1 VTLQKSGLSNISLA
15 AGLTLAAGFFVL
27 FVGNGGRMAI
37 GLTLRPMVAD
47 LNWDRAAVGA
57 AVGVFQFAS
66 AICMF
71 IAGRMS
77 DRMSLRLVLCAGL
90 AICAVGIGAMMW
102 ITQPWQAIA
111 LYGVVFGI
119 GSGMASTIPV
129 GVMVTRAFP
138 GRTGLANSVAL
149 SGMCVGQLIIIA
161 ILAAVLL
168 QAGWRSIFFWVGVA
182 HLAML
187 PLILITAPG
196 KPASGSSVAQPADG
210 LTIRQAART
219 KPFWLLMGIY
229 GVCGFNDFF
238 VAAHVVAFA
247 QDSGVDALLAGNL
260 LALMGLTGFMGVLW
274 AGMAADRHGPVWPT
288 LVAFFI
294 RIAAFGLV
302 LIDSSTVSVA
312 VFALAFG
319 LTFFMSAPPTVL
331 FVRESFGMR
340 HLGALTGLIT
350 MLHHAMG
357 GLGAWLGALAFD
369 KSGSYA
375 PAFFAMLVATLGAT
389 ALTLIYGR
397 DRARKRANA
406 PN

>member
-1 VTLQKSGLSNISLA
+1 MTQQRSALANISLA
-15 AGLTLAAGFFVL
+15 AGLTLAAGFLVL
-27 FVGNGGRMAI
+27 FVGNGARMAI

-47 LNWDRAAVGA
+47 LNWGRGEIGA

-66 AICMF
+66 ALCMF
-71 IAGRMS
+71 AAGRMA

-90 AICAVGIGAMMW
+90 AICAVGIGAMTW

-161 ILAAVLL
+161 ILAAILA

-182 HLAML
+182 HLAIL
-187 PLILITAPG
+187 PLILAAAPG
-196 KPASGSSVAQPADG
+196 RPTAGSSVSQPAEG
-210 LTIRQAART
+210 KTIREAART
-219 KPFWLLMGIY
+219 RPFWLLMGIY

-247 QDSGVDALLAGNL
+247 QDSGVEALLAGNL
-260 LALMGLTGFMGVLW
+260 LALMGLTGFAGVLW
-274 AGMAADRHGPVWPT
+274 AGVAADRHGPVWPT
-288 LVAFFI
+288 LVAFFV

-302 LIDSSTVSVA
+302 LIDSSTISVA
-312 VFALAFG
+312 VFALSFG
-319 LTFFMSAPPTVL
+319 LTFFMTAPPTVL

-340 HLGALTGLIT
+340 HLGALTGVIT
-350 MLHHAMG
+350 MVHHAFG
-357 GLGAWLGALAFD
+357 GLGAWMGALVFD
-369 KSGSYA
+369 ADGSYA
-375 PAFFAMLVATLGAT
+375 TAFAAMLVATLTAT
-389 ALTLIYGR
+389 ALTLMYAR
-397 DRARKRANA
+397 DRASRA
-406 PN
+406 

>member
-1 VTLQKSGLSNISLA
+1 VPAPKSILHSISLA
-15 AGLTLAAGFFVL
+15 AGLTLAAGFLVL
-27 FVGNGGRMAI
+27 FVGNGARMAI
-37 GLTLRPMVAD
+37 GLTLRPMVSD
-47 LNWDRAAVGA
+47 LNWGRGEIGA

-66 AICMF
+66 AVCMF
-71 IAGRMS
+71 AAGRMA
-77 DRMSLRLVLCAGL
+77 DRLSLRLVLCAGL
-90 AICAVGIGAMMW
+90 AICAVGIGAMTW

-111 LYGVVFGI
+111 LYGIVFGV

-161 ILAAVLL
+161 ILAAVLM

-182 HLAML
+182 HLAIV
-187 PLILITAPG
+187 PLILLAAPG
-196 KPASGSSVAQPADG
+196 KPQAGSSVAQPADG
-210 LTIRQAART
+210 KTIREAART

-229 GVCGFNDFF
+229 AVCGFNDFF

-247 QDSGVDALLAGNL
+247 QDSGVDALFAGNL
-260 LALMGLTGFMGVLW
+260 LALMGLTGFAGVLW
-274 AGMAADRHGPVWPT
+274 AGVAADRHGPVWPT
-288 LVAFFI
+288 LIAFFI

-302 LIDSSTVSVA
+302 LIDASTVSVA

-319 LTFFMSAPPTVL
+319 LTFFMTAPPTVL

-350 MLHHAMG
+350 MVHHAFG
-357 GLGAWLGALAFD
+357 GLGAWMGALAFD
-369 KSGSYA
+369 ASDSYA
-375 PAFFAMLVATLGAT
+375 PAFIAMLAATIGAT
-389 ALTLIYGR
+389 ALTIVYGR
-397 DRARKRANA
+397 DRAILAR
-406 PN
+406 

>member
-1 VTLQKSGLSNISLA
+1 MTHPRSALANISLA
-15 AGLTLAAGFFVL
+15 AALTLAAGFLVL

-37 GLTLRPMVAD
+37 GLTLRPMVTD
-47 LNWDRAAVGA
+47 LNWGRGEIGA

-66 AICMF
+66 ALCMF
-71 IAGRMS
+71 AAGRMA

-111 LYGVVFGI
+111 LYGIVFGI

-161 ILAAVLL
+161 ILAAILV
-168 QAGWRSIFFWVGVA
+168 QAGWRSIFFWVGIA
-182 HLAML
+182 HLAVI
-187 PLILITAPG
+187 PLILATAPG
-196 KPASGSSVAQPADG
+196 RPAAGSAVSQPAEG
-210 LTIRQAART
+210 KTIREAART
-219 KPFWLLMGIY
+219 RPFWLLMGIY

-247 QDSGVDALLAGNL
+247 QDSGVEALLAGNL
-260 LALMGLTGFMGVLW
+260 LALMGLTGFAGVLW
-274 AGMAADRHGPVWPT
+274 AGIAADRHGPVWPT

-302 LIDSSTVSVA
+302 LVDSSTVSVA
-312 VFALAFG
+312 VFALSFG
-319 LTFFMSAPPTVL
+319 LTFFMTAPPTVL

-340 HLGALTGLIT
+340 HLGALTGVIT
-350 MLHHAMG
+350 MVHHAFG
-357 GLGAWLGALAFD
+357 GLGAWMGALVFD
-369 KSGSYA
+369 ANGSYGA
-375 PAFFAMLVATLGAT
+375 AFAAMLVATLCAAG
-389 ALTLIYGR
+389 LTIMYAR
-397 DRARKRANA
+397 DRANRPA
-406 PN
+406 

>member
-1 VTLQKSGLSNISLA
+1 MTQPRSALANISLA
-15 AGLTLAAGFFVL
+15 AALTLAAGFLVL

-37 GLTLRPMVAD
+37 GLTLRPMVTD
-47 LNWDRAAVGA
+47 LNWGRGEIGA

-66 AICMF
+66 ALCMF
-71 IAGRMS
+71 AAGRMA

-111 LYGVVFGI
+111 LYGIVFGI

-161 ILAAVLL
+161 ILAAILV
-168 QAGWRSIFFWVGVA
+168 QAGWRSIFFWVGIA
-182 HLAML
+182 HLAVI
-187 PLILITAPG
+187 PLILATAPG
-196 KPASGSSVAQPADG
+196 RPAAGSAVSQPAEG
-210 LTIRQAART
+210 KTIREAART
-219 KPFWLLMGIY
+219 RPFWLLMGIY

-247 QDSGVDALLAGNL
+247 QDSGVEALLAGNL
-260 LALMGLTGFMGVLW
+260 LALMGLTGFAGVLW
-274 AGMAADRHGPVWPT
+274 AGIAADRHGPVWPT

-302 LIDSSTVSVA
+302 LVDSSTVSVA
-312 VFALAFG
+312 VFALSFG
-319 LTFFMSAPPTVL
+319 LTFFMTAPPTVL

-340 HLGALTGLIT
+340 HLGALTGVIT
-350 MLHHAMG
+350 MVHHAFG
-357 GLGAWLGALAFD
+357 GLGAWMGALVFD
-369 KSGSYA
+369 ANGSYGA
-375 PAFFAMLVATLGAT
+375 AFAAMLVATLCAAG
-389 ALTLIYGR
+389 LTIMYAR
-397 DRARKRANA
+397 DRANRPA
-406 PN
+406 

>member
-1 VTLQKSGLSNISLA
+1 VTVRKSLYSSISLA
-15 AGLTLAAGFFVL
+15 AALALAAGFLVL
-27 FVGNGGRMAI
+27 FVGNGARMAI
-37 GLTLRPMVAD
+37 GLTLRPMVSDLDWARAD
-47 LNWDRAAVGA
+47 IGA

-66 AICMF
+66 ALCMF
-71 IAGRMS
+71 AAGRMA

-90 AICAVGIGAMMW
+90 AICAVGIGAMTW
-102 ITQPWQAIA
+102 ITQPWHAIA

-119 GSGMASTIPV
+119 GSGLASTIPV

-161 ILAAVLL
+161 ILAAVLM

-182 HLAML
+182 HLAIV
-187 PLILITAPG
+187 PLILAAAPG
-196 KPASGSSVAQPADG
+196 KPAAGSAVAQPFDG
-210 LTIRQAART
+210 QTIRQAART
-219 KPFWLLMGIY
+219 KPFWLLIGIY

-247 QDSGVDALLAGNL
+247 QDSGVDALFAGNL
-260 LALMGLTGFMGVLW
+260 LALMGLTGFVGVLW
-274 AGMAADRHGPVWPT
+274 AGVAADRHGPVWPT

-302 LIDSSTVSVA
+302 LIDASTISVA

-319 LTFFMSAPPTVL
+319 VTFFMTAPPTVL

-350 MLHHAMG
+350 MVHHAFG
-357 GLGAWLGALAFD
+357 GLGAWIGALAFD
-369 KSGSYA
+369 SSGTYA
-375 PAFFAMLVATLGAT
+375 PAFVMMLAATFAAT
-389 ALTLIYGR
+389 ALTLVYGR
-397 DRARKRANA
+397 DRAKLAR
-406 PN
+406 

>member
-1 VTLQKSGLSNISLA
+1 MTQPRSALANISLA
-15 AGLTLAAGFFVL
+15 AALTLAAGFLVL

-37 GLTLRPMVAD
+37 GLTLRPMVTD
-47 LNWDRAAVGA
+47 LNWGRGEIGA

-66 AICMF
+66 ALCMF
-71 IAGRMS
+71 AAGRMA

-111 LYGVVFGI
+111 LYGIVFGI

-161 ILAAVLL
+161 ILAAILV
-168 QAGWRSIFFWVGVA
+168 QAGWRSIFFWVGIA
-182 HLAML
+182 HLAVI
-187 PLILITAPG
+187 PLILATAPG
-196 KPASGSSVAQPADG
+196 RPAAGSAVSQPAEG
-210 LTIRQAART
+210 KTIREAART
-219 KPFWLLMGIY
+219 RPFWLLMGIY

-247 QDSGVDALLAGNL
+247 QDSGVEALLAGNL
-260 LALMGLTGFMGVLW
+260 LALMGLTGFAGVLW
-274 AGMAADRHGPVWPT
+274 AGIAADRHGPVWPT

-294 RIAAFGLV
+294 RTAAFGLV
-302 LIDSSTVSVA
+302 LVDSSTVSVA
-312 VFALAFG
+312 VFALSFG
-319 LTFFMSAPPTVL
+319 LTFFMTAPPTVL

-340 HLGALTGLIT
+340 HLGALTGVIT
-350 MLHHAMG
+350 MVHHAFG
-357 GLGAWLGALAFD
+357 GLGAWMGALVFD
-369 KSGSYA
+369 ANGSYGA
-375 PAFFAMLVATLGAT
+375 AFAAMLVATLCAAG
-389 ALTLIYGR
+389 LTIMYAR
-397 DRARKRANA
+397 DRANRPA
-406 PN
+406 

>member
-1 VTLQKSGLSNISLA
+1 MPAPKSILHSISLA
-15 AGLTLAAGFFVL
+15 AGLTLAAGFLVL
-27 FVGNGGRMAI
+27 FVGNGARMAI
-37 GLTLRPMVAD
+37 GLTLRPMVSD
-47 LNWDRAAVGA
+47 LNWGRGEIGA

-66 AICMF
+66 AVCMF
-71 IAGRMS
+71 AAGRMA
-77 DRMSLRLVLCAGL
+77 DRLSLRLVLCAGL
-90 AICAVGIGAMMW
+90 AICAVGIGAMTW

-111 LYGVVFGI
+111 LYGIVFGV

-161 ILAAVLL
+161 ILAAVLM

-182 HLAML
+182 HLAIV
-187 PLILITAPG
+187 PLILLAAPG
-196 KPASGSSVAQPADG
+196 KPQAGSPVAQPADG
-210 LTIRQAART
+210 KTIREAART

-229 GVCGFNDFF
+229 AVCGFNDFF

-247 QDSGVDALLAGNL
+247 QDSGVDALFAGNL
-260 LALMGLTGFMGVLW
+260 LALMGLTGFAGVLW
-274 AGMAADRHGPVWPT
+274 AGVAADRHGPVWPT
-288 LVAFFI
+288 LIAFFI

-302 LIDSSTVSVA
+302 LIDASTVSVA

-319 LTFFMSAPPTVL
+319 LTFFMTAPPTVL

-350 MLHHAMG
+350 MVHHAFG
-357 GLGAWLGALAFD
+357 GLGAWMGALAFD
-369 KSGSYA
+369 ASGSYA
-375 PAFFAMLVATLGAT
+375 PAFIAMLAATIGAT
-389 ALTLIYGR
+389 ALTIVYGR
-397 DRARKRANA
+397 DRAILAR
-406 PN
+406 

>member
-1 VTLQKSGLSNISLA
+1 MTQPRSALANISLA
-15 AGLTLAAGFFVL
+15 AALTLAAGFLVL

-37 GLTLRPMVAD
+37 GLTLRPMVTD
-47 LNWDRAAVGA
+47 LNWGRGEIGA

-66 AICMF
+66 ALCMF
-71 IAGRMS
+71 AAGRMA

-111 LYGVVFGI
+111 LYGIVFGI

-161 ILAAVLL
+161 ILAAILV
-168 QAGWRSIFFWVGVA
+168 QAGWRSIFFWVGIA
-182 HLAML
+182 HLAVI
-187 PLILITAPG
+187 PLILATAPG
-196 KPASGSSVAQPADG
+196 RPAAGSAVSQPAEG
-210 LTIRQAART
+210 KTIREAART
-219 KPFWLLMGIY
+219 RPFWLLMGIY

-247 QDSGVDALLAGNL
+247 QDSGVEALLAGYL
-260 LALMGLTGFMGVLW
+260 LALMGLTGFAGVLW
-274 AGMAADRHGPVWPT
+274 AGIAADRHGPVWPT

-302 LIDSSTVSVA
+302 LVDSSTVSVA
-312 VFALAFG
+312 VFALSFG
-319 LTFFMSAPPTVL
+319 LTFFMTAPPTVL

-340 HLGALTGLIT
+340 HLGALTGVIT
-350 MLHHAMG
+350 MVHHAFG
-357 GLGAWLGALAFD
+357 GLGAWMGALVFD
-369 KSGSYA
+369 ANGSYGA
-375 PAFFAMLVATLGAT
+375 AFAAMLVATLCAAG
-389 ALTLIYGR
+389 LTIMYAR
-397 DRARKRANA
+397 DRANRPA
-406 PN
+406 

>member
-1 VTLQKSGLSNISLA
+1 MNTRHPLFKSLTLA
-15 AGLTLAAGFFVL
+15 AALTLAAGFLVL
-27 FVGNGGRMAI
+27 FVGNGARMAI

-47 LNWDRAAVGA
+47 LDWGRGEIGA

-66 AICMF
+66 ALCMF
-71 IAGRMS
+71 AAGRMA
-77 DRMSLRLVLCAGL
+77 DRLSVRLVLCAGL
-90 AICAVGIGAMMW
+90 AVCAAGIGAMTW
-102 ITQPWQAIA
+102 ISKPWQAIA
-111 LYGVVFGI
+111 LYGIVFGI

-138 GRTGLANSVAL
+138 GRAGLANSVAL
-149 SGMCVGQLIIIA
+149 SGMCVGQLVIIA
-161 ILAAVLL
+161 ILAAILM

-182 HLAML
+182 HLAIL
-187 PLILITAPG
+187 PLILVTAPG
-196 KPASGSSVAQPADG
+196 RPKAGSSVAQPAEG
-210 LTIRQAART
+210 KTIREAART

-260 LALMGLTGFMGVLW
+260 LALMGLTGFAGVLW
-274 AGMAADRHGPVWPT
+274 AGVAADRNGPVWPT

-302 LIDSSTVSVA
+302 LIDGSTVSVA

-319 LTFFMSAPPTVL
+319 FTFFMTAPPTVL

-350 MLHHAMG
+350 MVHHAMG

-369 KSGSYA
+369 RSGSYG
-375 PAFFAMLVATLGAT
+375 PAFLAMLVATLAAT
-389 ALTLIYGR
+389 ALTLVYGR
-397 DRARKRANA
+397 DRARLAR
-406 PN
+406 

>member
-1 VTLQKSGLSNISLA
+1 MTQQKSALANISLA
-15 AGLTLAAGFFVL
+15 AALTLAAGFLVL
-27 FVGNGGRMAI
+27 FVGNGARMAI

-47 LNWDRAAVGA
+47 LNWGRGEIGA

-66 AICMF
+66 ALCMF
-71 IAGRMS
+71 AAGRMA

-102 ITQPWQAIA
+102 ITEPWQAIA
-111 LYGVVFGI
+111 LYGIVFGI

-161 ILAAVLL
+161 ILAAILA

-182 HLAML
+182 HLAVL
-187 PLILITAPG
+187 PLILATAPG
-196 KPASGSSVAQPADG
+196 RPVSGSSVSQPADG
-210 LTIRQAART
+210 KTIRQAART

-247 QDSGVDALLAGNL
+247 QDSGVDALFAGNL
-260 LALMGLTGFMGVLW
+260 LALMGLTGFAGVLW
-274 AGMAADRHGPVWPT
+274 AGMAADRFGPVWPT

-302 LIDSSTVSVA
+302 LIDASTVSIA
-312 VFALAFG
+312 VFALSFG
-319 LTFFMSAPPTVL
+319 LTFFMTAPPTVL

-340 HLGALTGLIT
+340 HLGALTGIIT
-350 MLHHAMG
+350 MVHHAFG
-357 GLGAWLGALAFD
+357 GLGAWMGALVFD
-369 KSGSYA
+369 AAGSYTS
-375 PAFFAMLVATLGAT
+375 AFAAMLAATLVAVG
-389 ALTLIYGR
+389 LTFMYAR
-397 DRARKRANA
+397 DRAKGVA
-406 PN
+406 

>member
-1 VTLQKSGLSNISLA
+1 VPAPKSILHSISLA
-15 AGLTLAAGFFVL
+15 AGLTLAAGFLVL
-27 FVGNGGRMAI
+27 FVGNGARMAI
-37 GLTLRPMVAD
+37 GLTLRPMVSD
-47 LNWDRAAVGA
+47 LNWGRGEIGA

-66 AICMF
+66 AVCMF
-71 IAGRMS
+71 AAGRMA
-77 DRMSLRLVLCAGL
+77 DRLSLRLVLCAGL
-90 AICAVGIGAMMW
+90 AICAVGIGAMTW

-111 LYGVVFGI
+111 LYGIVFGV

-161 ILAAVLL
+161 ILAAVLM

-182 HLAML
+182 HLAIV
-187 PLILITAPG
+187 PLILLAAPG
-196 KPASGSSVAQPADG
+196 KPQAGSPVAQPADG
-210 LTIRQAART
+210 KTIREAART

-229 GVCGFNDFF
+229 AVCGFNDFF

-247 QDSGVDALLAGNL
+247 QDSGVDALFAGNL
-260 LALMGLTGFMGVLW
+260 LALMGLTGFAGVLW
-274 AGMAADRHGPVWPT
+274 AGVAADRHGPVWPT
-288 LVAFFI
+288 LIAFFI

-302 LIDSSTVSVA
+302 LIDASTVSVA

-319 LTFFMSAPPTVL
+319 LTFFMTAPPTVL

-350 MLHHAMG
+350 MVHHAFG
-357 GLGAWLGALAFD
+357 GLGAWMGALAFD
-369 KSGSYA
+369 ASGSYA
-375 PAFFAMLVATLGAT
+375 PAFIAMLAATIGAT
-389 ALTLIYGR
+389 ALTIVYGR
-397 DRARKRANA
+397 DRAILAR
-406 PN
+406 